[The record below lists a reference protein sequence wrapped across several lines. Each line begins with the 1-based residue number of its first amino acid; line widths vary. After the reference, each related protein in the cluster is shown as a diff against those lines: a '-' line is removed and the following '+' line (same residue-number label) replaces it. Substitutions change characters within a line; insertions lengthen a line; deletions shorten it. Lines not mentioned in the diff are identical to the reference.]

1 MSKKIDINQA
11 VKYLSHEGPLAKE
24 NPDFEERT
32 AQLELVKNISECF
45 NENKIGVFE
54 AGTGVGKSFAYL
66 IPALI
71 WAKENNQRIVISTGT
86 INLQQQIA
94 EKDIIQAQ
102 KILGTNEKFLLL
114 KGRQNYV
121 CQRRLKDLED
131 EKDLF
136 FEEEEELKIFAEQ
149 ELSGQL
155 KELLRGKC
163 SEHILVVGLG
173 NREVTADAIGPLTVD
188 SLLVT
193 RHFFQEE
200 QVGAAVAKK
209 YRKVSAF
216 APGVT
221 AQTGVETMELIRGI
235 VDQIKPDI
243 VLAVDAL
250 AARSPKRLNTTIQL
264 TDTGISPGAGVGNN
278 RKELNET
285 SLGCPVIAIGVPT
298 VLDAVTIAKEDVSE
312 DVKAFFVMP
321 RNIDSS
327 VQYVSELLAGG
338 INRVNQKNGI

>member
-1 MSKKIDINQA
+1 MKP
-11 VKYLSHEGPLAKE
+11 Y
-24 NPDFEERT
+24 RT
-32 AQLELVKNISECF
+32 DLIIEAEAM
-45 NENKIGVFE
+45 E
-54 AGTGVGKSFAYL
+54 AGTAGQPLNAVGQQ
-66 IPALI
+66 
-71 WAKENNQRIVISTGT
+71 KEVKGIAVKEEWNEEHSMKVTVIQIDSEEGARAMERPVGT
-86 INLQQQIA
+86 YITM
-94 EKDIIQAQ
+94 EFP
-102 KILGTNEKFLLL
+102 ELL
-114 KGRQNYV
+114 
-121 CQRRLKDLED
+121 
-131 EKDLF
+131 
-136 FEEEEELKIFAEQ
+136 EEEEALKETAERELA
-149 ELSGQL
+149 GQL
-155 KELLRGKC
+155 KELLRGKVA
-163 SEHILVVGLG
+163 EHMLVVGLG

-188 SLLVT
+188 GLVVT
-193 RHFFQEE
+193 RHYFQEE
-200 QVGAAVAKK
+200 SVGAAVGKK

-216 APGVT
+216 TPGVM
-221 AQTGVETMELIRGI
+221 AQTGMETMELIRG
-235 VDQIKPDI
+235 VVEETKPDI

-298 VLDAVTIAKEDVSE
+298 VLDAVTIAKEEMSE